1 MLTRA
6 LTRRFP
12 TMTNRNFRLLL
23 ADRLLAPLAAAFSLV
38 GVSFAV
44 LAATGSTADLSYV
57 IAAQAAPSLVFLL
70 VGGVI
75 ADRIAPQLVIV
86 AANVMVAVGE
96 GLFGIL
102 VLTAHPS
109 IWVMIVLELV
119 TGTGVALF
127 YPASMALL
135 PRLVPQR
142 QMREASAISRLI
154 MNVAMMAG
162 AALAGECVALFG
174 AGWALA
180 VCGVGMFGTVPL
192 LLAIKVAPL
201 ERADLDVESEQVPNM
216 LRDLREGWSE
226 FRSHTWLWATVLQF
240 FVVLAAWC
248 GGFQVLGPA
257 VANAHLGGAA
267 AWGLI
272 SAAEATGLIAGGLLA
287 LRWSPAP
294 PDAVRRAVGRRDRTR
309 AALAGHGD
317 AAAAVGDLRE
327 LVRTRSCHRGDVG
340 GLDGHDGREDPD
352 RQARQGLR
360 LTTGLARRWACRWA
374 PLWPVRS
381 QPVSACPRRSTALPA
396 IMVIASALTL
406 IPRDIRTMRADS
418 VEPVLVP
425 VERVPGG
432 AGAGGACARDG
443 WRPSLTVTPTLAGGS
458 AGRFAGV
465 LKASPGTTVDPLL
478 LLTTARV
485 PRCAFFAAAAS
496 GIRLRASLR
505 R

>member
-1 MLTRA
+1 MFEMSTRA

-12 TMTNRNFRLLL
+12 VLANRNFRLLL

-44 LAATGSTADLSYV
+44 LDATGSTADLSYV

-75 ADRIAPQLVIV
+75 ADRIPPQLVIV

-102 VLTAHPS
+102 VLTAHPA

-119 TGTGVALF
+119 TGTGIALF

-135 PRLVPQR
+135 PRLVPAD
-142 QMREASAISRLI
+142 QMREASAISRLT
-154 MNVAMMAG
+154 MNGAMMAG

-180 VCGVGMFGTVPL
+180 VCGIGMFATIPM
-192 LLAIKVAPL
+192 LLAIQVAPL
-201 ERADLDVESEQVPNM
+201 QRSDADRDRERAPSM

-240 FVVLAAWC
+240 TVVLTAWA

-272 SAAEATGLIAGGLLA
+272 SAAEATGLIAGGVLA
-287 LRWSPAP
+287 LRWSPKLPVLFVVLSGASIAFSP
-294 PDAVRRAVGRRDRTR
+294 LSLAMATLLPLWVICATSFALGVIIEMMSVVWTVTMATNIPADKLARVSGYDGLGSMMGMPVGALVAGPL
-309 AALAGHGD
+309 AARIGVSATQYG
-317 AAAAVGDLRE
+317 AAAITL
-327 LVRTRSCHRGDVG
+327 
-340 GLDGHDGREDPD
+340 
-352 RQARQGLR
+352 
-360 LTTGLARRWACRWA
+360 
-374 PLWPVRS
+374 
-381 QPVSACPRRSTALPA
+381 
-396 IMVIASALTL
+396 IASALTL
-406 IPRDIRTMRADS
+406 IPRDVWTMRS
-418 VEPVLVP
+418 GPGEPVEVLAEPVP
-425 VERVPGG
+425 TESDAV
-432 AGAGGACARDG
+432 
-443 WRPSLTVTPTLAGGS
+443 PSLTGE
-458 AGRFAGV
+458 
-465 LKASPGTTVDPLL
+465 
-478 LLTTARV
+478 
-485 PRCAFFAAAAS
+485 
-496 GIRLRASLR
+496 ASLATSQAC
-505 R
+505 